1 MLHFRCTV
9 VLKNLVNNTLRRPL
23 PGSMPKTRLVP
34 VRHCCIGNA
43 SAGSRAVSSQLKV
56 LHAASHRPV
65 LRTASCAAPSRR
77 YCVKTED
84 SVYLDEQ
91 LKKDVVNSEEAGDK

>member
-1 MLHFRCTV
+1 MLHFRFPV
-9 VLKNLVNNTLRRPL
+9 ALKDLLNNTLRRPL
-23 PGSMPKTRLVP
+23 PGSVQKTRLSP
-34 VRHCCIGNA
+34 ARHCCAGAA
-43 SAGSRAVSSQLKV
+43 SAGGPPPLRV
-56 LHAASHRPV
+56 LHAASHRPL

-91 LKKDVVNSEEAGDK
+91 LKKDGVNGAEEAGDK